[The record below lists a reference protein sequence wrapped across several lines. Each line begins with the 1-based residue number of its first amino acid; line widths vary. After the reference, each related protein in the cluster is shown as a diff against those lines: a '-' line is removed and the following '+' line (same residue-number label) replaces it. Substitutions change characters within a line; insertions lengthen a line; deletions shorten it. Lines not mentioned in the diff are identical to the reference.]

1 MADLREPALP
11 RRRRIG
17 LIAKPLK
24 GRKMRICLLVI
35 LTLIAAG
42 CTTEV
47 SDSALAT
54 ALRRPMTEHAA
65 ALAGDS
71 VSDMRRTGRNVIAI
85 YDAGV
90 GRGPR
95 P

>member
-1 MADLREPALP
+1 
-11 RRRRIG
+11 
-17 LIAKPLK
+17 
-24 GRKMRICLLVI
+24 MRICLLGI
-35 LTLIAAG
+35 PTLIAAG

-85 YDAGV
+85 YDAGGGAV
-90 GRGPR
+90 TAPIAVSSITRPLSARGRRG
-95 P
+95 

>member
-1 MADLREPALP
+1 
-11 RRRRIG
+11 
-17 LIAKPLK
+17 
-24 GRKMRICLLVI
+24 MRISTEGSFLVGVDGGSNVAHTVKLLLF
-35 LTLIAAG
+35 LTSFASLNG

-71 VSDMRRTGRNVIAI
+71 VSEMRRTGRNVIAI

-90 GRGPR
+90 GR
-95 P
+95 

>member
-1 MADLREPALP
+1 
-11 RRRRIG
+11 
-17 LIAKPLK
+17 
-24 GRKMRICLLVI
+24 MRICLLAI

-71 VSDMRRTGRNVIAI
+71 VSEMRRTGRNVIAI

-90 GRGPR
+90 GRGQR

>member
-1 MADLREPALP
+1 MT
-11 RRRRIG
+11 
-17 LIAKPLK
+17 
-24 GRKMRICLLVI
+24 RICLAAI
-35 LTLIAAG
+35 LPLILPG

-54 ALRRPMTEHAA
+54 ALRRPMTLHAA

-71 VSDMRRTGRNVIAI
+71 VSEMRRTGRNVIAI

-90 GRGPR
+90 GR
-95 P
+95 

>member
-1 MADLREPALP
+1 MLP
-11 RRRRIG
+11 
-17 LIAKPLK
+17 L
-24 GRKMRICLLVI
+24 M
-35 LTLIAAG
+35 LTG
-42 CTTEV
+42 CGVAV

-71 VSDMRRTGRNVIAI
+71 VPEMRRTGRNVIAI

-90 GRGPR
+90 GR
-95 P
+95 